1 MTDAIQIS
9 TTTGDRATAE
19 RIAAE
24 LVDRRL
30 AACVQISGPITS
42 TYRWQEKVETTEE
55 WLCTIK
61 TLAANFAAVQEVI
74 SKLHPYD
81 VPEILAVPVV
91 AGSEAYLEWLHR
103 EARIGACASGVDVP
117 T

>member
-1 MTDAIQIS
+1 MPDAIQIS

-24 LVDRRL
+24 LVDGRL

-42 TYRWQEKVETTEE
+42 TYRWQEKLETTEE

-61 TLAANFAAVQEVI
+61 TLAANFDAVEALI
-74 SKLHPYD
+74 CKLHPYD
-81 VPEILAVPVV
+81 VPEILAVPILT
-91 AGSEAYLEWLHR
+91 GSAAYLDWLR
-103 EARIGACASGVDVP
+103 KESGG
-117 T
+117 

>member
-1 MTDAIQIS
+1 MSDAIQIS

-42 TYRWQEKVETTEE
+42 TYRWQEKIETTEE

-61 TLAANFAAVQEVI
+61 TLAAKFSAVEAVI
-74 SKLHPYD
+74 CKLHPYD

-91 AGSEAYLEWLHR
+91 AGSAAYLEWLR
-103 EARIGACASGVDVP
+103 SKSQG
-117 T
+117 